1 MFGKYRPVKALW
13 PELHIK
19 DKKFLP
25 LWAALLIALSLEFS
39 PFVGQYLYGLLGLEA
54 IFEEEFE
61 ELPEIKMTVNLNQ
74 RPVLEVPP
82 QSQPE
87 EEEEEEVVE
96 PDLEDI
102 KNTIPLVEP
111 RPLPNET
118 LSEIALVQPKIEE
131 EEDEEPPLPSVFQDA
146 KPVNKKPF
154 PKYPREAE
162 DNMIEGDI
170 TVSITVNEDGRVM
183 DVQVVSANPAGVFD
197 QEVLN
202 KVRQWRFKKDGTMY
216 EAEQKFIFKIDPW
229 TKY

>member
-39 PFVGQYLYGLLGLEA
+39 PFFGTYLYGLLGLEA

-61 ELPEIKMTVNLNQ
+61 ELPEIKMTVQLNQ

-96 PDLEDI
+96 PELEEI

-111 RPLPNET
+111 RPLPNEI
-118 LSEIALVQPKIEE
+118 LSEIGLVQPEVEE
-131 EEDEEPPLPSVFQDA
+131 EEEALPSVFQDA

-183 DVQVVSANPAGVFD
+183 DVQVVSANPPGVFD

>member
-39 PFVGQYLYGLLGLEA
+39 PFFGQYLYGLLGLEA

-96 PDLEDI
+96 PDLEEI
-102 KNTIPLVEP
+102 KNTIPLVEQIG
-111 RPLPNET
+111 RA
-118 LSEIALVQPKIEE
+118 SC
-131 EEDEEPPLPSVFQDA
+131 
-146 KPVNKKPF
+146 
-154 PKYPREAE
+154 RE
-162 DNMIEGDI
+162 
-170 TVSITVNEDGRVM
+170 RV
-183 DVQVVSANPAGVFD
+183 
-197 QEVLN
+197 
-202 KVRQWRFKKDGTMY
+202 
-216 EAEQKFIFKIDPW
+216 
-229 TKY
+229 

>member
-39 PFVGQYLYGLLGLEA
+39 PFFGTYLYGLLGLEA
-54 IFEEEFE
+54 IFEEELE

-96 PDLEDI
+96 PDLEEI

-111 RPLPNET
+111 RPLPNEI

>member
-39 PFVGQYLYGLLGLEA
+39 PFFGTYLYGLLGLEA

-61 ELPEIKMTVNLNQ
+61 ELPEIKMTVQLNQ
-74 RPVLEVPP
+74 RPVSEVPP

-87 EEEEEEVVE
+87 EEEEEEAVE
-96 PDLEDI
+96 PELEKI

-111 RPLPNET
+111 RPLPNEI
-118 LSEIALVQPKIEE
+118 LSEIALVQPEVEE
-131 EEDEEPPLPSVFQDA
+131 EEAEEPLPSVFQDA

-183 DVQVVSANPAGVFD
+183 DVQVVSANPPGVFD

>member
-39 PFVGQYLYGLLGLEA
+39 PFFGTYLYGLLGLEA
-54 IFEEEFE
+54 IFEREFE
-61 ELPEIKMTVNLNQ
+61 ELPEIKMTVQLNQ

-96 PDLEDI
+96 PELEEI

-111 RPLPNET
+111 RPLPNEI
-118 LSEIALVQPKIEE
+118 LSEIALVQPEVEE
-131 EEDEEPPLPSVFQDA
+131 EEAEEPLPSVFQDA
-146 KPVNKKPF
+146 KPVNKNPF